1 MLLFKR
7 WLRFI
12 LNLPRYQDIF
22 GVFTFYLLKEHIT
35 FQIICMLLKGEVPRY
50 FESIRLYWSW

>member
-12 LNLPRYQDIF
+12 LNLQRYQNIL
-22 GVFTFYLLKEHIT
+22 GVFTFYLLKEHIN
-35 FQIICMLLKGEVPRY
+35 FQIVCMLLKHVGEVPWY
-50 FESIRLYWSW
+50 F